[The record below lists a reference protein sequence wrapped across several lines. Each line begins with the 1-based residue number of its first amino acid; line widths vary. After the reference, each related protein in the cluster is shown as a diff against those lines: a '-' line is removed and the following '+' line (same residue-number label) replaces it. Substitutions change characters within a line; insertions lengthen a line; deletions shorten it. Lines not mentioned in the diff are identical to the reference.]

1 MWLIIFFRGEIG
13 TLEGE
18 KQELLKELR
27 LAESR
32 SNQIMDEGH
41 CDTLVTL
48 ADAKGRVINTCS
60 KVGGISQKC

>member
-1 MWLIIFFRGEIG
+1 MQSNLQIITCKTSFNSKFRGEIG
-13 TLEGE
+13 TLEAE

-41 CDTLVTL
+41 TDTLVTL
-48 ADAKGRVINTCS
+48 ADAKGTNC
-60 KVGGISQKC
+60 